1 MNIGE
6 KIKAARKE
14 KNLTQEEL
22 GALLGI
28 QKSAV
33 AKYEN
38 GRVVNIKMSTLEKI
52 CTVLGIKASE
62 LFLETEPTSEEF
74 LTKYPLFKEEND
86 QYLLV
91 SDGSAK
97 TMEEDKYL
105 VITCEDN
112 SMANDRILSGDAVFV
127 KKQFIVDNG
136 DIAAVSIDG
145 EKPIFRRFFYSHK
158 ENKLVL
164 SAGNPSI
171 EPLVFLKDEISRV
184 NIIGKAVSF
193 QSKIN

>member
-38 GRVVNIKMSTLEKI
+38 GRVVNIKMNTLEKI
-52 CTVLGIKASE
+52 CTVLDIKISD
-62 LFLETEPTSEEF
+62 LFLDNEPTNEEF
-74 LTKYPLFKEEND
+74 LTKYPLFKETTEE
-86 QYLLV
+86 YLLV
-91 SDGSAK
+91 SDGSANIK
-97 TMEEDKYL
+97 EEDKYII
-105 VITCEDN
+105 ITSEDN
-112 SMANDRILSGDAVFV
+112 SMANDRILMGDAVFV

-145 EKPIFRRFFYSHK
+145 GNPIFRRFFYSYK
-158 ENKLVL
+158 ENKLIL

-171 EPLVFLKDEISRV
+171 EPLVFLKDEIARV
-184 NIIGKAVSF
+184 DIIGKAVSF